1 MLKLAVLV
9 SGGGSNLQAV
19 IDAIDAGRVK
29 AEIALVVSSNDQA
42 FALERAKNHGIEAAI
57 LMKKDFESP
66 AEREA
71 QLMQLLKTHNVG
83 LLALCG
89 SLMILSADFIRNFG
103 RPIIN
108 VHPALLPEFGGKGFY
123 GLHVHEAVIA
133 AGKAVTGAT
142 VHFVEAGIDTGRI
155 ILQKQVAVRPDDTPE
170 SLQQRVM
177 RECEWQIL
185 PEVISM
191 FAEGRFD
198 L

>member
-19 IDAIDAGRVK
+19 IDAIEAGRVK
-29 AEIALVVSSNDQA
+29 AEIALVVSTNDRA
-42 FALERAKNHGIEAAI
+42 YALERAKNHGIPTVI
-57 LMKKDFESP
+57 LAKNDFESE

-71 QLMQLLKTHNVG
+71 QLIRLIKAYDIG
-83 LLALCG
+83 LIALCG
-89 SLMILSADFIRNFG
+89 CLMILSVEFIRNAEC
-103 RPIIN
+103 PIIN
-108 VHPALLPEFGGKGFY
+108 VHPALLPDFGGKGFY
-123 GLHVHEAVIA
+123 GLRVHEAVIA

-142 VHFVEAGIDTGRI
+142 VHYVEAGIDTGGI
-155 ILQKQVAVRPDDTPE
+155 ILQKQVAVMPGDTPE

-177 RECEWQIL
+177 REAEWQIL

-191 FAEGRFD
+191 FAEGR